1 MLLAVPVG
9 ALIKVLFVRF
19 IDRKLKEKGFEEEI
33 ISEEKEV
40 ISK

>member
-19 IDRKLKEKGFEEEI
+19 IDKKLKEKGFEEDSV
-33 ISEEKEV
+33 SEEKV
-40 ISK
+40 VATK